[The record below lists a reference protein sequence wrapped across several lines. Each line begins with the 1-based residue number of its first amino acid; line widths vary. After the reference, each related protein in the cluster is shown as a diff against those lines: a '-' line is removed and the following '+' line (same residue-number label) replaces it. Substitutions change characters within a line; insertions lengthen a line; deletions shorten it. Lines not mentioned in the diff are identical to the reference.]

1 MILKNYDVAE
11 LRRLDVAHHLAAQ
24 QDQGLMR
31 DLGGARIITRA
42 DGSYIYD
49 GEGNAI
55 LDGMAGLWC
64 VPVGYGRKELA
75 DAAYDQM
82 LELPYYTPFFTTGPP
97 PTTPPPPNIS
107 P

>member
-24 QDQGLMR
+24 QDHGLVR
-31 DLGGARIITRA
+31 DLGGARILTRA

-55 LDGMAGLWC
+55 LDGLAGLWC
-64 VPVGYGRKELA
+64 VQVGHGRKELA
-75 DAAYDQM
+75 DAAYDQH
-82 LELPYYTPFFTTGPP
+82 LARDRKGGGYGKRVSGSVDHGESRT
-97 PTTPPPPNIS
+97 
-107 P
+107 